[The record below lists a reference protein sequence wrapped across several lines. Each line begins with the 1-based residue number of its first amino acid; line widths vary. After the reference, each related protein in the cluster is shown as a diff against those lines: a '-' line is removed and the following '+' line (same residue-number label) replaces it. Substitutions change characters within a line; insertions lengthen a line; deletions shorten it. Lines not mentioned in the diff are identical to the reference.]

1 MKVILNKKNIL
12 DRVRILHYYV
22 RRLSDNDKYLYLV
35 KICRAQLPKLAN
47 LDDHHLVR
55 DIRFNYA
62 RGLRMLGD
70 YKGCITQCEALL
82 ERKNTSELTAKIH
95 INMAY
100 SYENL
105 DEPEQAK
112 FLAESIKNMKIKGDS
127 QYHAMSILIS
137 LSDNSSKYLEL
148 SELAE
153 KARNA
158 GHFVSSNNMR
168 MDVIAELKDPL
179 MQMAEYKKLV
189 ERARLDGD
197 KYNMFGATINWM
209 EILLEQQLD
218 FTQKSADELRDAYIY
233 ACSQRQRKMFQ
244 QSHAVF
250 WGLLERAGQVEGL
263 LQLFRYSSTLQRLTG
278 KPKTELLYLKR
289 LVEAIRKAGLEQVS
303 LNCDAST
310 FRYFAARATSYNL
323 LSSKQLGLLQ

>member
-1 MKVILNKKNIL
+1 
-12 DRVRILHYYV
+12 
-22 RRLSDNDKYLYLV
+22 
-35 KICRAQLPKLAN
+35 
-47 LDDHHLVR
+47 
-55 DIRFNYA
+55 
-62 RGLRMLGD
+62 
-70 YKGCITQCEALL
+70 
-82 ERKNTSELTAKIH
+82 
-95 INMAY
+95 
-100 SYENL
+100 
-105 DEPEQAK
+105 
-112 FLAESIKNMKIKGDS
+112 
-127 QYHAMSILIS
+127 
-137 LSDNSSKYLEL
+137 
-148 SELAE
+148 
-153 KARNA
+153 
-158 GHFVSSNNMR
+158 
-168 MDVIAELKDPL
+168 
-179 MQMAEYKKLV
+179 
-189 ERARLDGD
+189 LDGD